1 MPFRFRRSIRIAPG
15 IRLNVVRRGLFRFRC
30 RIRLAPGIRWNIGR
44 WGLLRFHRS
53 FRVAPGV
60 RLTIGRR
67 GPFRFRHSI
76 RLAPG
81 IRLNIGKRGLST
93 SLGGRVARVTAG
105 RNARATVSAPG
116 TSLSSATTHRRSVN
130 VVTVVIWGGQLL
142 GAAVMMALLFL
153 WASGWLPLQASA
165 PEAEG
170 GRARG
175 AGDRHSADLA
185 DTDRRRPSMTSQTA
199 APSPANA
206 GNPTEPAPAAK
217 SAIVTTTSRK
227 QAKLRRAEERAA
239 EPAAEADA
247 AMRAGSNARNGAGR
261 PSDPHPQA
269 PLANLRQQLPAT
281 DRR

>member
-1 MPFRFRRSIRIAPG
+1 VPFRFRRSIRIAPG
-15 IRLNVVRRGLFRFRC
+15 IRLNVVRWGLFRFRC
-30 RIRLAPGIRWNIGR
+30 RIRLAPGIRWNIGQ
-44 WGLLRFHRS
+44 WGLLRFRRS

-60 RLTIGRR
+60 RLTIGRP

-93 SLGGRVARVTAG
+93 SLGRRVARVTAG
-105 RNARATVSAPG
+105 RNTRATVSVPG
-116 TSLSSATTHRRSVN
+116 TSLSSATRHRRSVN

-142 GAAVMMALLFL
+142 GAAAMMALLFL

-170 GRARG
+170 GRARARG

-185 DTDRRRPSMTSQTA
+185 DTHRRRSAMTSQTA

-206 GNPTEPAPAAK
+206 DRPTEPAPAAK

-227 QAKLRRAEERAA
+227 QARTGAAGVGAAPGVGVGAPGVGVAPANRGGPVNRASVR
-239 EPAAEADA
+239 
-247 AMRAGSNARNGAGR
+247 
-261 PSDPHPQA
+261 
-269 PLANLRQQLPAT
+269 
-281 DRR
+281 

>member
-1 MPFRFRRSIRIAPG
+1 
-15 IRLNVVRRGLFRFRC
+15 
-30 RIRLAPGIRWNIGR
+30 
-44 WGLLRFHRS
+44 
-53 FRVAPGV
+53 
-60 RLTIGRR
+60 
-67 GPFRFRHSI
+67 
-76 RLAPG
+76 
-81 IRLNIGKRGLST
+81 
-93 SLGGRVARVTAG
+93 
-105 RNARATVSAPG
+105 
-116 TSLSSATTHRRSVN
+116 
-130 VVTVVIWGGQLL
+130 
-142 GAAVMMALLFL
+142 MMALLFL
-153 WASGWLPLQASA
+153 WAAGWLPLQASA

-261 PSDPHPQA
+261 PSDPHPVPKRHWRTYGNNY
-269 PLANLRQQLPAT
+269 PLPTGAEALDEPFAAFPSWFMRVTCERCGKEVCIP
-281 DRR
+281 RRCDFIR

>member
-1 MPFRFRRSIRIAPG
+1 VPFRFRRSFHIAPG
-15 IRLNVVRRGLFRFRC
+15 IRPNVVRRGLFRFRC
-30 RIRLAPGIRWNIGR
+30 RIRLAPG
-44 WGLLRFHRS
+44 
-53 FRVAPGV
+53 V

-67 GPFRFRHSI
+67 GPFRFRHSV

-81 IRLNIGKRGLST
+81 IRLNIGRQGLST
-93 SLGGRVARVTAG
+93 SLDGPGAHVTVG
-105 RNARATVSAPG
+105 RNTRATVSAPG
-116 TSLSSATTHRRSVN
+116 SSLSYTATTHQRSVH
-130 VVTVVIWGGQLL
+130 VVTVVIWGGRLL

-153 WASGWLPLQASA
+153 WAAGWLPLQASA

-206 GNPTEPAPAAK
+206 GNPTKPAPAAK

-227 QAKLRRAEERAA
+227 QAKLRHAGERAA

-247 AMRAGSNARNGAGR
+247 AMRAGSSARNGAGR
-261 PSDPHPQA
+261 PSDPHARPQA
-269 PLANLRQQLPAT
+269 PLANPWQ
-281 DRR
+281 